1 MRKEID
7 LTDAEIERCDV
18 LADKLTELIEAEIEE
33 VGKAAPIAPA
43 TVHAIW
49 LSMTRFLATA
59 GWSADEL
66 VQEVILSA
74 SDATTEGPA

>member
-18 LADKLTELIEAEIEE
+18 LADKLTGLIEAEIEE
-33 VGKAAPIAPA
+33 AGEAAIATA

>member
-7 LTDAEIERCDV
+7 LTDAEIERCDE
-18 LADKLTELIEAEIEE
+18 LADKLTGLIEAEIEE
-33 VGKAAPIAPA
+33 ASEPAIATA